1 MKNFSVA
8 CSEQIWLVVDCFYT
22 CVVSKE
28 GMREQME
35 IRLPRHEYKA
45 FLYMIMRLIGKKRL
59 YDTERTEWKRPY

>member
-1 MKNFSVA
+1 
-8 CSEQIWLVVDCFYT
+8 
-22 CVVSKE
+22 
-28 GMREQME
+28 ME